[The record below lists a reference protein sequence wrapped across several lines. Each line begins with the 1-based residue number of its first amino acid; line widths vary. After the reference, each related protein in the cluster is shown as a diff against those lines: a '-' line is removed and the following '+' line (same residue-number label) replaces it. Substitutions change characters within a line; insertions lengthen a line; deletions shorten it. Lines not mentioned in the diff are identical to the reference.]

1 MNALRQ
7 YQQVKTDTST
17 EDATPHRLVQMLYEG
32 ALERIA
38 AAKGYIQRGQMARKG
53 EMIGKA
59 ITIIGGL
66 RGGLK
71 AEVYPEMIAN
81 LQSLYDYMTRRLLQ
95 ANLAS
100 DPEILDEVTALLREL
115 KEAWDAITPGK

>member
-17 EDATPHRLVQMLYEG
+17 EDANPHRLVQMLYEG

-38 AAKGYIQRGQMARKG
+38 AAKGHIQRGEMARKG

-71 AEVYPEMIAN
+71 VEAYPEMIAN
-81 LQSLYDYMTRRLLQ
+81 LDALYDYMTRRLLQ

-100 DPEILDEVTALLREL
+100 DPEILDEVTVLLREL
-115 KEAWDAITPGK
+115 KEAWDAIAPGK